1 MRKTDKI
8 EKQNILSNYEIFGKC
23 QFNLKNK
30 AFNNIFM
37 TVIT

>member
-8 EKQNILSNYEIFGKC
+8 EKQNILSNYEIFCEC

-30 AFNNIFM
+30 AFDKIFM